1 MKFAI
6 IMLKK
11 SVLFL
16 ALSGVAIGL
25 LVGILDSWLHY
36 SNFESYKILNIV
48 LFILFFVI
56 IYWSVIIIRDEFNN
70 GLMSY
75 FKSFIN
81 ITFTGSIAALCI
93 AIIRYIYLN
102 YVISININPIL
113 AQTKET
119 MLNKYS
125 LYTTE
130 QISNRLSFIEFTY
143 DPIVS
148 SVLYFTYYIAF
159 VIIFAFVAS
168 FIIKRID
175 RNISL

>member
-1 MKFAI
+1 
-6 IMLKK
+6 MLKK
-11 SVLFL
+11 PYLFL
-16 ALSGVAIGL
+16 ALTGIAIGL
-25 LVGILDSWLHY
+25 LIGILDSWL
-36 SNFESYKILNIV
+36 NFSSFENNKILNIISFV
-48 LFILFFVI
+48 LFFAI

-75 FKSFIN
+75 FMSFIN
-81 ITFTGSIAALCI
+81 ITFMGSIAAMCI
-93 AIIRYIYLN
+93 AITRYIYLN
-102 YVISININPIL
+102 YVISIKIDPIL

-143 DPIVS
+143 DPLIS
-148 SVLYFTYYIAF
+148 SILYFTYYTAF
-159 VIIFAFVAS
+159 VIIFAFFTS
-168 FIIKRID
+168 FIIKRVD